1 MGVFGNVYPFTA
13 LVGQE
18 KLKKALLLNAV
29 NPAIGGVLIRG
40 EKGTAKSTAVRALA
54 AVLPK
59 IRVIQDCAYACDP
72 ERPQEWCERC
82 RGLTPPLP
90 VERRRISIVTLPL
103 NATED
108 CVVGGIDFEHAVQ
121 TGKRQFHPGV
131 LAKAHR
137 GILYVDEIN
146 LLDDYI
152 ADLILDAAASGWN
165 RVEREGISFVHP
177 ARFMLVGTMNPEE
190 GELRPQLLDRFGLC
204 VEVTSEQRLENRVE
218 LMVRRERFDTN
229 PEGFWA
235 DFEKENH
242 ALAWNILAAR
252 ELLPKVRLPQTL
264 RSFIPQLASE
274 QNVAGHR
281 ADLVLEQAAKASAAL
296 AKRLVVT
303 AEDIR
308 DVAPMVFLHRRREAV
323 PPPPP
328 PPAPQPPKNT
338 EEDEHPSERTNPKD
352 QENQEPQAPEDPKQG
367 SAQRPDG
374 PADETQETASQE
386 QPLPP
391 DGNEISANIV
401 ERIFEIGDTFQVR
414 PLTAPKDR
422 LFRRGSGRRS
432 RTRTGQKQGRYVK
445 STQQGDGR
453 DVALDAT
460 LRAAAPHQIKR
471 RTALCNASPLAVYL
485 SPADVRHKVRE
496 KRVGN
501 VLVFVVDAS
510 GSMGAHGRM
519 AATKGALMSLLVD
532 AYQKRD
538 RVALIT
544 FRKNEAELKLPP
556 TSSVELGARFL
567 RDLPVGGRTPL
578 SAALVKAYELTRT
591 VLLRDPT
598 AKPLLILVTDGKA
611 NVALGNR
618 KPVEEALLIAERLVA
633 DGRIHPIVVDTE
645 KMGIVQFGLAKKL
658 AAVMNAAY
666 FRIEDLKADT
676 LVRIVKEVME

>member
-1 MGVFGNVYPFTA
+1 MGVFDKVYPFTA

-54 AVLPK
+54 AVLPE
-59 IRVIQDCAYACDP
+59 IRVIRDCAYACDP
-72 ERPQEWCERC
+72 ERPEEWCERC
-82 RGLTPPLP
+82 RGLTPPVP
-90 VERRRISIVTLPL
+90 VARRRISIVTLPL

-108 CVVGGIDFEHAVQ
+108 CVVGGIDFEDAIK
-121 TGKRQFHPGV
+121 TGRRQFHPGV

-152 ADLILDAAASGWN
+152 ADLILDATASGWN
-165 RVEREGISFVHP
+165 RVEREGISFAHP

-204 VEVTSEQRLENRVE
+204 VEITAEQSLESRVE
-218 LMVRRERFDTN
+218 LMVRRECFDTD
-229 PEGFWA
+229 PEGFSA

-242 ALAWNILAAR
+242 ALAWSVLAAR
-252 ELLPKVRLPQTL
+252 ELLPKVRLPQHL

-308 DVAPMVFLHRRREAV
+308 DVASMVFLHRRREAV

-328 PPAPQPPKNT
+328 PPPQPPKDS
-338 EEDEHPSERTNPKD
+338 EEDEKSSEPSNPKE
-352 QENQEPQAPEDPKQG
+352 QENQKPQPPEDSRES
-367 SAQRPDG
+367 SAQRPEG
-374 PADETQETASQE
+374 PAEEPQETESQE
-386 QPLPP
+386 TPTTP
-391 DGNEISANIV
+391 NENEMSANIV
-401 ERIFEIGDTFQVR
+401 ERIFEIGDTFRVR

-445 STQQGDGR
+445 SAQQGDGR

-460 LRAAAPHQIKR
+460 LRAAAPHQVKR
-471 RTALCNASPLAVYL
+471 RTELCDSSPLAVYL
-485 SPADVRHKVRE
+485 SPEDVRQKVRE
-496 KRVGN
+496 KRIGN

-556 TSSVELGARFL
+556 TSSVELGARLL

-578 SAALVKAYELTRT
+578 SAALVKSYELTRN

-611 NVALGNR
+611 NVPLGNR
-618 KPVEEALLIAERLVA
+618 KPVEEALLIAERLA
-633 DGRIHPIVVDTE
+633 NDGRIHPIVVDTE